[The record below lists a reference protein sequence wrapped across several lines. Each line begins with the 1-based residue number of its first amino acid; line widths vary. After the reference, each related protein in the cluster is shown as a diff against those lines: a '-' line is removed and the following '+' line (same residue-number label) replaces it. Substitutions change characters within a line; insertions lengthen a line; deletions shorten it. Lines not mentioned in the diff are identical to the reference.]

1 VWGPRGRD
9 ASGPSESKDEGCNAT
24 IGRMNGNDIA
34 RRAKGASYII
44 AINCAVFAALFLLVE
59 LAMHVIWPDA
69 NPLLG
74 PPFVASKFRVAHPV
88 YGHTFRP
95 NYEGDE
101 HQRRH
106 EPRSTV
112 AAGRKRVL
120 FVGDSFTEGV
130 GVPYEGT
137 FVGRFGSAFPN
148 LDVLNAG

>member
-1 VWGPRGRD
+1 
-9 ASGPSESKDEGCNAT
+9 
-24 IGRMNGNDIA
+24 MNGNDIA

-74 PPFVASKFRVAHPV
+74 PQFVASKFRVAHPV

-101 HQRRH
+101 QWGTTRNNVVTNSLGFKDATSR
-106 EPRSTV
+106 EVPLRPD
-112 AAGRKRVL
+112 RKRVL
-120 FVGDSFTEGV
+120 FVGDSFTDGV
-130 GVPYEGT
+130 GVPYEEP